1 MASKIEV
8 HLVTPEREVFAGE
21 ADMVVARAVDG
32 ELGVLPGHVPMLVP
46 LGIGVLA
53 IVDESRRTQAAVDGG
68 FLHVVS
74 AGDLTRVDVLA
85 EHAEL
90 AGEIDVTRANQRR
103 DEAER
108 SLSQA
113 RTDDALEEMEKA
125 NARLKATGNQG

>member
-1 MASKIEV
+1 MTSKIEV
-8 HLVTPEREVFAGE
+8 HLVTPEREVFADE

-53 IVDESRRTQAAVDGG
+53 IVDEGRRTQAAVDGG

-113 RTDDALEEMEKA
+113 RTDDAHEELEKA